1 MILKGLLLQVAKT
14 SFINQ
19 VRTPPNSELI
29 IFLNIRFSMSYLHM
43 LHIIKF
49 PFNILK
55 FLSFY
60 FQNLNF
66 LLPLQQI

>member
-19 VRTPPNSELI
+19 VRTPPDSELI
-29 IFLNIRFSMSYLHM
+29 IFLNIRFSMFYLHM